1 MQATKHKKTIKM
13 YSPQYHT
20 NIIQSE
26 NTKLQ
31 LKKDD
36 NIIETLQCLTP
47 PNDEDSCCFVKSS
60 N

>member
-1 MQATKHKKTIKM
+1 MQATKHSKIIKIN
-13 YSPQYHT
+13 SPQYHT

-26 NTKLQ
+26 DAKLQ
-31 LKKDD
+31 LKKD
-36 NIIETLQCLTP
+36 NHIIETLQCLTP